1 MLSAGSLPLR
11 ILAGEIRKEE
21 LHMQNRRYVLI
32 LAIALCFGGWVAQA
46 QRSSSPARQT
56 WEYKTILRSRSFV
69 PSEENPI
76 RAAEWE
82 SWSENGKRL
91 ASPVDIG
98 AKLKE
103 LGEQGWELTSVTAR
117 SSLLGGHESSD
128 EGGVSADYAGLTS

>member
-1 MLSAGSLPLR
+1 
-11 ILAGEIRKEE
+11 
-21 LHMQNRRYVLI
+21 MQNRRYVLI

-91 ASPVDIG
+91 PSPVDIG

-103 LGEQGWELTSVTAR
+103 LGEQGWELTSVTPR

-128 EGGVSADYAGLTS
+128 EGGVSADYAGFTTDETWVFKRVKP